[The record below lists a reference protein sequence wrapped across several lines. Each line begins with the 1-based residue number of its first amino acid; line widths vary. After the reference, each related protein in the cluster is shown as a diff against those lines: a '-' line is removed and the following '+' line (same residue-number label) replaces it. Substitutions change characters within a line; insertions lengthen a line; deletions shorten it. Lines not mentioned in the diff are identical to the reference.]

1 VTDWRETV
9 AAVLG
14 GGAIA
19 ALGKALRDAFV
30 ESRKQRTE
38 MERIRQQDRHRDD
51 DVTERVYVSERE
63 ERIAMKVEMREL
75 HAKILELTAANREQ
89 AIQLN
94 MQAQWLEK
102 QKERVEHLETQLAEL
117 MRAHQSLQH
126 RYEQS
131 QSQLETAKLHIARS
145 IRRRTSSH
153 SIPPVARIERV
164 KP

>member
-1 VTDWRETV
+1 VSDWRETV

-19 ALGKALRDAFV
+19 AGVKALRDAFV
-30 ESRKQRTE
+30 EAKKQRTE
-38 MERIRQQDRHRDD
+38 MERIEARDD
-51 DVTERVYVSERE
+51 KHEREVTERFAVSERE

-75 HAKILELTAANREQ
+75 HARILELTAANREQ

-94 MQAQWLEK
+94 LQAQWLEK
-102 QKERVEHLETQLAEL
+102 QRERVEHLETQLAEL